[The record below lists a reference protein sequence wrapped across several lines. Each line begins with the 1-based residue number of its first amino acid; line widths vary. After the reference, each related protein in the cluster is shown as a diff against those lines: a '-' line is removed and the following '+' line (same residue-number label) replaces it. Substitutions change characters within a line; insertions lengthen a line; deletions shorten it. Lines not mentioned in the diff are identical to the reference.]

1 MTTAPA
7 AYPPP
12 PAGPPPPIGVEIPA
26 APPEPPPGP
35 GVYPPFPAPP
45 VEGRGRRIGLGL
57 GIGAAVV
64 VLVCGGAFAAA
75 VGLGAVM
82 TRAINEQA
90 HVVIG
95 KYFDAV
101 EQGKYADAYDM
112 QCDSEKQRQSK
123 AEFTAAQSETDKISS
138 YDVGDVDLT
147 AVQLTVPVDVTY
159 TDGSTNRLEVYLDQ
173 SPDTGAF
180 QVCGVEE

>member
-12 PAGPPPPIGVEIPA
+12 PVGPPPPAGAEPPVV
-26 APPEPPPGP
+26 PEPPPGP

-95 KYFDAV
+95 KYFDAL
-101 EQGKYADAYDM
+101 EQGKYTDAYGM
-112 QCDSEKQRQSK
+112 LCDSEKQRQTQ
-123 AEFTAAQSETDKISS
+123 AEFTAEQSEAEKLTS
-138 YDVGDVDLT
+138 YEVGDVDLT
-147 AVQLTVPVDVTY
+147 AVELTVPVDATY
-159 TDGSTNRLEVYLDQ
+159 PDGSTNRLEVYLDQ
-173 SPDTGAF
+173 SPDTGKF